1 MAWGAKTSA
10 TTLSSITST
19 EQFFDTLVSLNPG
32 EEAHVQVAVD
42 FPLNPA
48 DDAVFSVYSTLDTAT
63 ETWDNVPVMQFT
75 VSNALDP
82 SQVSFLV
89 RGVFK
94 FRVGVKN
101 SGTETLASADLSYRV
116 NGINL

>member
-10 TTLSSITST
+10 TQLVSITT

-42 FPLNPA
+42 FPVTPT

-63 ETWDNVPVMQFT
+63 ETWDNVPIMQFT

-82 SQVSFLV
+82 SQVSFRV
-89 RGVFK
+89 GGVFK
-94 FRVGVKN
+94 FRVGVKR
-101 SGTETLASADLSYRV
+101 SGSTDTLASADLSYRV